1 MTLRLRAPKFVMRIA
16 CKYIS
21 RLISEDAGVD
31 MNFQVNEMEIGMRN
45 KRVYT
50 HISVD
55 ADINRKDLVKLI
67 KNAHI

>member
-16 CKYIS
+16 CKYVS

-31 MNFQVNEMEIGMRN
+31 VNFQVNEMEIGMRD

-50 HISVD
+50 RVSVG
-55 ADINRKDLVKLI
+55 ADINRKDLMKLI
-67 KNAHI
+67 KNAYF